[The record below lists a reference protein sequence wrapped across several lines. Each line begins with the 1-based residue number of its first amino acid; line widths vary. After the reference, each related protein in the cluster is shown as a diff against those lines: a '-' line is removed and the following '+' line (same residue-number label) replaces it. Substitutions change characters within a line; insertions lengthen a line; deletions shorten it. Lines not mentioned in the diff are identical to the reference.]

1 MTPSDLCVACGMC
14 CDGTMFGN
22 VVAQDHELVQMIF
35 LGAETK
41 YKEEEDKH
49 FFLQPCPA
57 HINGSCSI
65 YETRPKTCSGYKCH
79 LLKRVLRNELSPER
93 ALVKVERLKKAKKDL
108 GINSVQEARKLKTPE
123 GDQFVKDMHAG
134 FYGPTVKK
142 NDNQKQNK

>member
-57 HINGSCSI
+57 YVNGSCSI

-79 LLKRVLRNELSPER
+79 LLKRVLKNEITPEQ
-93 ALVKVERLKKAKKDL
+93 ALVKVERMKKAKKDL
-108 GINSVQEARKLKTPE
+108 GVASVKEARQLKTE
-123 GDQFVKDMHAG
+123 EAKRFVQDMQNG
-134 FYGPTVKK
+134 FYGPKK
-142 NDNQKQNK
+142 K